1 MTRRSAFARPQAQE
15 PVEQIPTAQKK
26 RRAREW
32 DKSHPT
38 ISYFIPAPLHG
49 QAKDV
54 RAEILGLAQKHM
66 TTITSV
72 AAALMEYALAQVRI
86 GKLNLET
93 RPDAMRRRIALT
105 WEDANEKGQEIPRPV
120 RRQKKDEDLYL
131 GYRWS
136 KDTHKQIESL
146 SNSGTIV
153 PGEVVVFLLRCALD
167 AYKSGRLQLTEK
179 PIVMRQEARPSWQ

>member
-1 MTRRSAFARPQAQE
+1 MPRRNAFARPQAQE

-54 RAEILGLAQKHM
+54 RTEILGLAQKHM

-72 AAALMEYALAQVRI
+72 AAALIEYALAQVRT
-86 GKLNLET
+86 GKLNLEA
-93 RPDAMRRRIALT
+93 RPNVARRKMTLT
-105 WEDANEKGQEIPRPV
+105 WEETTNEDEQGIPRPV
-120 RRQKKDEDLYL
+120 RRNKKDKDLYL

-136 KDTHKQIESL
+136 KNAHKQIISL
-146 SNSGTIV
+146 SNNAIA
-153 PGEVVVFLLRCALD
+153 PGEVVVFLLRYALE
-167 AYKSGRLQLTEK
+167 AYKSGRLRLRE
-179 PIVMRQEARPSWQ
+179 EAVVVGQKVRSSWH